1 MDAWSRALT
10 EMVPA
15 PAAITC
21 IVDLGCGTGR
31 FSGLLARTFQ
41 ARVIGVDA
49 SFRMIAQRDEG
60 SAGTSFVAG
69 AAEAI
74 PLAGGTADLVFLSM
88 VYHHLESVRETV
100 REIARVLRPGALA
113 IVRNPTRETADAFEY
128 LHFFPEALAIDV
140 ARMPS
145 RDSIEAAFAAAAFH
159 RVAHRIVRHRF
170 AEDHADYYRK
180 VSLRA
185 LSSLQLIPDDAFER
199 GLRAFERHCR
209 DAPAS
214 GPIYEPVEMFV
225 FQR

>member
-15 PAAITC
+15 RATITR

-31 FSGLLARTFQ
+31 FSGLLAQTFQ

-49 SFRMIAQRDEG
+49 SVRMIAQRDES

-69 AAEAI
+69 TAEAI
-74 PLAGGTADLVFLSM
+74 PLAAGAADLVFLSM
-88 VYHHLESVRETV
+88 VYHHLGSVRGTV
-100 REIARVLRPGALA
+100 SEIARVLRPSALA

-145 RDSIEAAFAAAAFH
+145 RDSIDAAFAAAEFH
-159 RVAHRIVRHRF
+159 RVAHRIVQNRF

-180 VSLRA
+180 
-185 LSSLQLIPDDAFER
+185 I
-199 GLRAFERHCR
+199 
-209 DAPAS
+209 
-214 GPIYEPVEMFV
+214 
-225 FQR
+225 